1 MSRLS
6 ISFTLG
12 KASMPHEANVEHNNR
27 EFIANNVN
35 KSKIS
40 ENITYIKQDVQ
51 QAYQQLFSES
61 LAEYNA
67 KQKQPCRRIKDYFKH
82 ISKSKREEA
91 FYEIIVQFGDSKT
104 APCGSQTGKITQE
117 MLDEYMKNFQK
128 RNPNLHVFNA
138 VLHMDE
144 ASPHLHI
151 NFVPFYT
158 QGRKNSLSKGVSM
171 RTALIEQGFNPK
183 NTKENQLV
191 MWEDS
196 ERQVMEELLKKY
208 GFERE
213 DKQAKYAHQTVD
225 EFKKSQDEKKI
236 ISALRTSRKVSSE
249 EISAEKVRRLR
260 EKLKLLEKKNEILE
274 TQKVSPY
281 KSFFYSLPEK
291 QAFVQAKLDE
301 KNIPY
306 RETENGFEAQE
317 CYVEEIRKIEK
328 EFRPTGSVR
337 EKLREDIDRLLMQSA
352 SVDELLEK
360 LRKEKYEIKHGKY
373 LAVTSPESKNFVR
386 LKSLGEHYSEYALRN
401 RISAKKKYELEIE
414 KKINSAR
421 KESPE
426 IVVLKTI
433 KFYTVAFSKGAL
445 PMKRREKNKP
455 FSWTN
460 DSELDKIIALNNK
473 INSGATLETLRK
485 DFENA
490 ENAVAE
496 KEKILDK
503 AKSNLK
509 TFYELKEKL
518 EIIFENKK
526 SGVFTIQQA
535 EATLKKY
542 PNINSENYRNV
553 NILINNETENVRQ
566 AEENLKSARE
576 KLKQSADVFS
586 IAEKVFGGTYVQSL
600 VGEERERKESKFM
613 PNGLKNT

>member
-12 KASMPHEANVEHNNR
+12 KASMPPEANVEHNNR

-61 LAEYNA
+61 LAEYNGN
-67 KQKQPCRRIKDYFKH
+67 QTLRDRIISDYFKH

-91 FYEIIVQFGDSKT
+91 FYEIIVQFGDSQT
-104 APCGSQTGKITQE
+104 APCGSQNGKITQE
-117 MLDEYMKNFQK
+117 MLDEYMKSFQK

-138 VLHMDE
+138 VMHMDE

-151 NFVPFYT
+151 NFIPFYT

-171 RTALIEQGFNPK
+171 KSALIEQGFNPK
-183 NTKENQLV
+183 SIKENQLV

-236 ISALRTSRKVSSE
+236 ISALKASRKVSGE
-249 EISAEKVRRLR
+249 EISAEKVRRLK
-260 EKLKLLEKKNEILE
+260 EKLKLIEKENETLE

-281 KSFFYSLPEK
+281 KSFFYSLPDK

-328 EFRPTGSVR
+328 EFKPTGSIR
-337 EKLREDIDRLLMQSA
+337 EKLRDDIDRLLMQSA

-373 LAVTSPESKNFVR
+373 LAVKSSDSKNFVR

-401 RISAKKKYELEIE
+401 RIRARKKYEFDIE
-414 KKINSAR
+414 KKINSAK

-426 IVVLKTI
+426 IIVLRTI
-433 KFYTVAFSKGAL
+433 KFYTVAFSNGAL

-473 INSGATLETLRK
+473 INSGATLETLRN

-490 ENAVAE
+490 ENTVTE

-503 AKSNLK
+503 SKSDLK
-509 TFYELKEKL
+509 TFYELKEKI

-526 SGVFTIQQA
+526 SRVFTMQQA
-535 EATLKKY
+535 AETLKKY
-542 PNINSENYRNV
+542 PNINSSNYHNV
-553 NILINNETENVRQ
+553 DILINNETENARQ
-566 AEENLKSARE
+566 AEKNLETEKENLKQISE
-576 KLKQSADVFS
+576 IFS
-586 IAEKVFGGTYVQSL
+586 MAEKIFGGTYVQSL
-600 VGEERERKESKFM
+600 VGEERERKESEII
-613 PNGLKNT
+613 PNGLKNA

>member
-12 KASMPHEANVEHNNR
+12 KASVPHEANVDHNNR
-27 EFIANNVN
+27 YFIASNVN
-35 KSKIS
+35 KSKVS
-40 ENITYIKQDVQ
+40 ENITYKKQDVRE
-51 QAYQQLFSES
+51 AYQQLFGQS
-61 LAEYNA
+61 LAEYNS
-67 KQKQPCRRIKDYFKH
+67 KQTRRDRIIPDYFKH

-91 FYEIIVQFGDSKT
+91 FYEIIVQFGDSQT
-104 APCGSQTGKITQE
+104 APCGSKTGKITQE
-117 MLDEYMKNFQK
+117 MLDEYMKGFQK

-171 RTALIEQGFNPK
+171 RAALDEQGFIAK
-183 NTKENQLV
+183 NFKENRLV
-191 MWEDS
+191 AWEDS
-196 ERQVMEELLKKY
+196 ERQVMEEILKKY

-236 ISALRTSRKVSSE
+236 ISALKASRKVSGE
-249 EISAEKVRRLR
+249 EISAEKVRRLH
-260 EKLKLLEKKNEILE
+260 EKLKLLEKKNETLE
-274 TQKVSPY
+274 IQKVSPY
-281 KSFFYSLPEK
+281 KSFFYSSPDK

-317 CYVEEIRKIEK
+317 CYIDEIRKIEK
-328 EFRPTGSVR
+328 EFNPSGSIR
-337 EKLREDIDRLLMQSA
+337 EKLREDIDRLLMQSG
-352 SVDELLEK
+352 SIDELLEK

-373 LAVTSPESKNFVR
+373 LAVKSLDSKNFVR

-401 RISAKKKYELEIE
+401 RIRAKKKYEFEIE
-414 KKINSAR
+414 KKINSTK

-426 IVVLKTI
+426 IVIFRTI
-433 KFYTVAFSKGAL
+433 KFYTIAFSNGAL
-445 PMKRREKNKP
+445 PMRKREKNKP

-485 DFENA
+485 DFEKA
-490 ENAVAE
+490 ENAVSE

-503 AKSNLK
+503 AKSDLK
-509 TFYELKEKL
+509 TFYELKEKI

-526 SGVFTIQQA
+526 SGVFTRQQA
-535 EATLKKY
+535 EETLKKY
-542 PNINSENYRNV
+542 PNISSSNYHNV
-553 NILINNETENVRQ
+553 DILINNETENVRQ
-566 AEENLKSARE
+566 AEESLKSAQE
-576 KLKQSADVFS
+576 ELQQSADIFS
-586 IAEKVFGGTYVQSL
+586 MAEKVFGGTYVQSL
-600 VGEERERKESKFM
+600 VGEERERKESEII
-613 PNGLKNT
+613 PNGLKNA

>member
-1 MSRLS
+1 MGKLS

-27 EFIANNVN
+27 EFIASNVN

-40 ENITYIKQDVQ
+40 ENITYVKQDVQ
-51 QAYQQLFSES
+51 QAYKQLFSES
-61 LAEYNA
+61 LAKYNS
-67 KQKQPCRRIKDYFKH
+67 KQTRRDRIISDYFEH

-91 FYEIIVQFGDSKT
+91 FYEIVVQFGDSKT
-104 APCGSQTGKITQE
+104 APCGSQNGKITQE
-117 MLDEYMKNFQK
+117 MLDEYMKSFQK

-158 QGRKNSLSKGVSM
+158 QERKNSLSKGVSM
-171 RTALIEQGFNPK
+171 RAALDEQGFTAN
-183 NTKENQLV
+183 NFKENRLV
-191 MWEDS
+191 AWEDS
-196 ERQVMEELLKKY
+196 ERQVMEELMKKY

-236 ISALRTSRKVSSE
+236 ISALRASRKISGE
-249 EISAEKVRRLR
+249 EISAEKIRRFH
-260 EKLKLLEKKNEILE
+260 EKLKLLEKKNETLE
-274 TQKVSPY
+274 TQKISPY
-281 KSFFYSLPEK
+281 KSFFYSLPDK
-291 QAFVQAKLDE
+291 QAFVQARLEE

-306 RETENGFEAQE
+306 RETENGFKAQE

-328 EFRPTGSVR
+328 EFKPTGSIR
-337 EKLREDIDRLLMQSA
+337 EKIRDDIDRLLMQSS

-360 LRKEKYEIKHGKY
+360 LQKEKYEIKHGKY
-373 LAVTSPESKNFVR
+373 LAVKSADSKNFIR

-401 RISAKKKYELEIE
+401 RIRAKKKYELEIE
-414 KKINSAR
+414 KKINSAK

-426 IVVLKTI
+426 IIVLRTI
-433 KFYTVAFSKGAL
+433 RFYTVAFSNGAL
-445 PMKRREKNKP
+445 PVKKREKNKP

-490 ENAVAE
+490 ENAVTE

-509 TFYELKEKL
+509 IFYQLKEKL
-518 EIIFENKK
+518 EIVFENKK
-526 SGVFTIQQA
+526 SEVFTRQQA
-535 EATLKKY
+535 EETLKKY
-542 PNINSENYRNV
+542 PNINSHNYRNV
-553 NILINNETENVRQ
+553 EKLINNETENVRQ
-566 AEENLKSARE
+566 AEENLKSAQENLR
-576 KLKQSADVFS
+576 QSADIFS
-586 IAEKVFGGTYVQSL
+586 VAEKVFGGTYIQSL
-600 VGEERERKESKFM
+600 VGEERERKESEFI
-613 PNGLKNT
+613 PNGLKKA

>member
-1 MSRLS
+1 MSKLS

-35 KSKIS
+35 KTKIS

-51 QAYQQLFSES
+51 QAYQQLFRES
-61 LAEYNA
+61 LAEYNGN
-67 KQKQPCRRIKDYFKH
+67 QTRRDRIISDYFKH

-104 APCGSQTGKITQE
+104 APCGSQNGQITQE
-117 MLDEYMKNFQK
+117 MLDEYMKSFQK

-171 RTALIEQGFNPK
+171 RAALDEQGFTAK
-183 NTKENQLV
+183 NFKENRLV
-191 MWEDS
+191 AWEDS

-274 TQKVSPY
+274 TQKVSLY

-373 LAVTSPESKNFVR
+373 LAVKSPESKNFVR
-386 LKSLGEHYSEYALRN
+386 LKSLGEYYSEYALRN
-401 RISAKKKYELEIE
+401 RINAKKKYELEIE

-421 KESPE
+421 KESTE
-426 IVVLKTI
+426 IIVLKTI
-433 KFYTVAFSKGAL
+433 RFYTVAFSKGAL

-518 EIIFENKK
+518 EIVFENKK
-526 SGVFTIQQA
+526 SDVFTIQQA
-535 EATLKKY
+535 ESTLKKY
-542 PNINSENYRNV
+542 PNINSGNYRNV
-553 NILINNETENVRQ
+553 DILINNETENIRQ
-566 AEENLKSARE
+566 AEENLKSAQENFR
-576 KLKQSADVFS
+576 QSADVFS
-586 IAEKVFGGTYVQSL
+586 MAEKVFGGTYVQSL
-600 VGEERERKESKFM
+600 VGEERERKESKFI
-613 PNGLKNT
+613 PNGLKNA

>member
-1 MSRLS
+1 
-6 ISFTLG
+6 
-12 KASMPHEANVEHNNR
+12 
-27 EFIANNVN
+27 
-35 KSKIS
+35 
-40 ENITYIKQDVQ
+40 
-51 QAYQQLFSES
+51 
-61 LAEYNA
+61 
-67 KQKQPCRRIKDYFKH
+67 
-82 ISKSKREEA
+82 
-91 FYEIIVQFGDSKT
+91 
-104 APCGSQTGKITQE
+104 
-117 MLDEYMKNFQK
+117 MLDEYMKSFQK

-138 VLHMDE
+138 VMHMDE

-151 NFVPFYT
+151 NFIPFYT

-171 RTALIEQGFNPK
+171 KSALIEQGFNPK
-183 NTKENQLV
+183 SIKENQLV

-236 ISALRTSRKVSSE
+236 ISALKASRKVSGE
-249 EISAEKVRRLR
+249 EISAEKVRRLK
-260 EKLKLLEKKNEILE
+260 EKLKLIEKENETLE

-281 KSFFYSLPEK
+281 KSFFYSLPDK

-328 EFRPTGSVR
+328 EFKPTGSIR
-337 EKLREDIDRLLMQSA
+337 EKLRDDIDRLLMQSA

-373 LAVTSPESKNFVR
+373 LAVKSSDSKNFVR

-401 RISAKKKYELEIE
+401 RIRARKKYEFDIE
-414 KKINSAR
+414 KKINSAK

-426 IVVLKTI
+426 IIVLRTI
-433 KFYTVAFSKGAL
+433 KFYTVAFSNGAL

-473 INSGATLETLRK
+473 INSGATLETLRN

-490 ENAVAE
+490 ENTVTE

-503 AKSNLK
+503 SKSDLK
-509 TFYELKEKL
+509 TFYELKEKI

-526 SGVFTIQQA
+526 SRVFTMQQA
-535 EATLKKY
+535 AETLKKY
-542 PNINSENYRNV
+542 PNINSSNYHNV
-553 NILINNETENVRQ
+553 DILINNETENARQ
-566 AEENLKSARE
+566 AEKNLETEKENLKQISE
-576 KLKQSADVFS
+576 IFS
-586 IAEKVFGGTYVQSL
+586 MAEKIFGGTYVQSL
-600 VGEERERKESKFM
+600 VGEERERKESEII
-613 PNGLKNT
+613 PNGLKNA